1 MLKKFDHK
9 NAILK
14 LYFLIF
20 ILSLFSCADD
30 KSTNPDANGVST
42 KIAVITDLH
51 YYDQSLGTDGEE
63 YTKASVGSG
72 KMLAESKA
80 ILTSVF
86 DMIVAENVDI
96 VLITGDLTHD
106 GEKVCHEE
114 LAILLKQLTDK
125 GIKVIVSPGNHD
137 INNQSTYRYSGNEKF
152 RVPNINSNE
161 FLQIYQNFGFSD
173 AIYKD
178 NNSLTYIAE
187 PVEGLWVFAMD
198 DNRYKEITNENIVGG
213 KFSTETFDWIK
224 SKITEGRSKGK
235 LMIGMNHHGILEHFA
250 GQKSNPITADF
261 VIDDYQNV
269 SEQFAELGLRFV
281 FTGHF
286 HANDI
291 VVKKTANS
299 YIYDIE
305 SGATTS
311 YPVPIRFVTINKS
324 ETMEIQTKRITNIN
338 YDTKG
343 LDFQSYTKQIAS
355 SFFNMVFI
363 NTLSNDGTIDSA
375 DVSQIAPL
383 GAQAYMAHYLGDEVI
398 PAEAIAV
405 FNKYQ
410 YTSNSR
416 IATYMSYI
424 KSVFTDLPPADN
436 NIKINITT
444 GNVIQ

>member
-1 MLKKFDHK
+1 
-9 NAILK
+9 
-14 LYFLIF
+14 
-20 ILSLFSCADD
+20 
-30 KSTNPDANGVST
+30 
-42 KIAVITDLH
+42 
-51 YYDQSLGTDGEE
+51 
-63 YTKASVGSG
+63 
-72 KMLAESKA
+72 
-80 ILTSVF
+80 
-86 DMIVAENVDI
+86 MIVAENVDI
-96 VLITGDLTHD
+96 VLISGDLTHD